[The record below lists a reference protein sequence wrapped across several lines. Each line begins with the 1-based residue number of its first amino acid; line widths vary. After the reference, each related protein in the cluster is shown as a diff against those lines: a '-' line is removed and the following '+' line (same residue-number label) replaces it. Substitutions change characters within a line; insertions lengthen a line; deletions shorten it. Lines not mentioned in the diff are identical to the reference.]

1 MISVHP
7 NGFGKP
13 PHPPVA
19 PSLSFIYSA
28 NIWQV
33 STTCK
38 GVIIHIK
45 TKLMQINSFN
55 KMCY

>member
-7 NGFGKP
+7 AGFGKP
-13 PHPPVA
+13 PHPLAA
-19 PSLSFIYSA
+19 PSLSFIHSA

-33 STTCK
+33 STACK